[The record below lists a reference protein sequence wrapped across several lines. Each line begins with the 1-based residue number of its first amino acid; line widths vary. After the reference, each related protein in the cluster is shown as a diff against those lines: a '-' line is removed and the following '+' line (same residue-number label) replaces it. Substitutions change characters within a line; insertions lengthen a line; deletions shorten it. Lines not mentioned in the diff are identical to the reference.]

1 MQQLLETFCF
11 NAWMRRCLNG
21 RNVARIR
28 SKELAERFVTD
39 AYGMKWDQTFLT
51 VDERLLEELANFQ
64 KEHLCPKHENAMT
77 T

>member
-1 MQQLLETFCF
+1 
-11 NAWMRRCLNG
+11 MRRCLNG

-28 SKELAERFVTD
+28 SKELGERFVTD
-39 AYGMKWDQTFLT
+39 AYGMKRDQTFLT
-51 VDERLLEELANFQ
+51 VDERLEELANFQ